1 MLALYNTVELRKQQK
16 KIKIH
21 AQYKILR
28 NEVKMKTNQAKESYS
43 QNLFK
48 KKQSRSIKNLGS
60 YSLYCQCGKKK

>member
-28 NEVKMKTNQAKESYS
+28 NEVKMKIKQPRTYHYDD
-43 QNLFK
+43 LFK
-48 KKQSRSIKNLGS
+48 RK
-60 YSLYCQCGKKK
+60 

>member
-48 KKQSRSIKNLGS
+48 KK
-60 YSLYCQCGKKK
+60 

>member
-16 KIKIH
+16 KIKIP

-28 NEVKMKTNQAKESYS
+28 NEVKMKTNQAKKSCS

-48 KKQSRSIKNLGS
+48 KK
-60 YSLYCQCGKKK
+60 